1 MVLCMAEDIIN
12 GLLVNNTKANTIW
25 IIKKVME
32 AINGKMGRDISV
44 NGRKT
49 RGMERVA

>member
-1 MVLCMAEDIIN
+1 
-12 GLLVNNTKANTIW
+12 
-25 IIKKVME
+25 ME